1 MTLAGVAKFV
11 LGVSLAIAITLGGGV
26 LVGLYF
32 MYRFTTHPP
41 KPVFPNEKVT
51 AKVKNSP
58 QATTAASQTGA
69 TPPKPSEA
77 KPSETPKPSETTA
90 AKPLPPGTYKARVNW
105 SQGLSLR
112 GGPNTEAERVGGLE
126 YNQQVIILE
135 ESADKNWQKVRL
147 ADGELEGWIKAGN
160 IERIQQ

>member
-11 LGVSLAIAITLGGGV
+11 LGVSLAIAITLGGGL

-51 AKVKNSP
+51 TKVKNSP

-69 TPPKPSEA
+69 TSPKS
-77 KPSETPKPSETTA
+77 SETPKPSETTPV
-90 AKPLPPGTYKARVNW
+90 KPLPPGTYTARVNW
-105 SQGLSLR
+105 TQGLSLR
-112 GGPNTEAERVGGLE
+112 GEPNTEAERVGGLE
-126 YNQQVIILE
+126 YNQQVIVLQ
-135 ESADKNWQKVRL
+135 ESGDKNWQKVRL
-147 ADGELEGWIKAGN
+147 ADGEQEGWIKAGN

>member
-11 LGVSLAIAITLGGGV
+11 LGVSLAIALTLGGGV
-26 LVGLYF
+26 LIGLYF
-32 MYRFTTHPP
+32 MYRVTTHPP
-41 KPVFPNEKVT
+41 KPVFPNEKVA
-51 AKVKNSP
+51 AKAKKSP
-58 QATTAASQTGA
+58 QVTTTASPTGA
-69 TPPKPSEA
+69 TPPKPSE
-77 KPSETPKPSETTA
+77 TPKSSETTA

-112 GGPNTEAERVGGLE
+112 GEPNTQAERVGGLE
-126 YNQQVIILE
+126 YNQQVIVLE